1 MKIFKIFSNVNFYL
15 LNAKSIIKNTA
26 YSLKAKAFVFLLFYS
41 NCLLYFMYRKSF
53 AIECFDYL
61 LVIPIK

>member
-26 YSLKAKAFVFLLFYS
+26 YSLKAKAFFFFALLFQ
-41 NCLLYFMYRKSF
+41 LLALFYVSKKFRNRV
-53 AIECFDYL
+53 L
-61 LVIPIK
+61 